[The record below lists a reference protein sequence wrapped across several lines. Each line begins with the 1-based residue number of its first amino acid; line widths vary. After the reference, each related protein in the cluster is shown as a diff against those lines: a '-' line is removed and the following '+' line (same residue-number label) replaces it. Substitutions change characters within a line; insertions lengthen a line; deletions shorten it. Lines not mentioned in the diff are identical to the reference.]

1 MSKISLETE
10 KIRYFTDYSN
20 YDLIEFSLETF
31 KYFDIN
37 GIKTYNSKYIIKGEI
52 VKIDEYSSQINL
64 NGLLG
69 GLGIEFN
76 NISLD
81 EFKIL
86 QKGIIRIPIQVEHNF
101 FMNFYENS
109 KKYKS
114 LFKKFGTSGYYYDL
128 RTGLGNGKLIERIK
142 EQLHKY
148 TELYLNINL
157 GQHLKV
163 NENLATLIN
172 LKGSPIFYQSTH
184 NEYFMCR
191 NHMPNV
197 SFGNFND
204 FGNNKIRTF
213 ENILTIESLYLYDNI
228 ILKNL
233 GSIETIK
240 RLCYLKNSSVDSLG
254 NLKLVED
261 TLIIEKC
268 DNMKSVENIKI
279 LGNLNLRSCEINTVK
294 NLIIK
299 GNLYVNKKFKDN
311 FVMGNC
317 IVDGSVKYLNPMKR
331 D

>member
-1 MSKISLETE
+1 MAKISLETE

-20 YDLIEFSLETF
+20 FELIDFSLETF

-52 VKIDEYSSQINL
+52 IKIEEYSSQNNL
-64 NGLLG
+64 NSLLG
-69 GLGIEFN
+69 ELGIDFN
-76 NISLD
+76 NIGLNK
-81 EFKIL
+81 FNIL
-86 QKGIIRIPIQVEHNF
+86 QKGIVRIPIQVEHTF
-101 FMNFYENS
+101 FVNFYENS

-128 RTGLGNGKLIERIK
+128 KTGLGNGKLIERIK
-142 EQLHKY
+142 EQLQLY

-157 GQHLKV
+157 GGHLKV
-163 NENLATLIN
+163 NENLSTLIN
-172 LKGSPIFYQSTH
+172 IKGSPIFYQSTY

-197 SFGNFND
+197 SFGNFNN

-213 ENILTIESLYLYDNI
+213 ENIETIESLYLYDNNT
-228 ILKNL
+228 LRSL

-240 RLCYLKNSSVDSLG
+240 QLCYLKNSSIDSLG

-268 DNMKSVENIKI
+268 SNIKSVENIKI
-279 LGNLNLRSCEINTVK
+279 LGNLNLRSCEINTIK
-294 NLIIK
+294 NLNIK
-299 GNLYVNKKFKDN
+299 GNLYINKKFKNN
-311 FVMGNC
+311 FVIENC
-317 IVDGSVKYLNPMKR
+317 IIAGGVKYLNPMKR